1 MNAMVKVQNI
11 MQAVDWSKHSL
22 EEWLYQFGAW
32 MNSVSGVCG
41 NSVNP
46 IAVAMDQAVVK
57 QKIAKLTEQQKKEII
72 AAHFLDS
79 EKPKLTRSNITC
91 LIDDNEARAV
101 QRLILD
107 MQGQSEIMDEWMDA
121 IIRRY
126 FYGNSWSQ
134 FIVWRPIRDKDGV
147 VVRNENGEPKMIK
160 VYSENDARADVKCG
174 LAALHCRYKFIEY
187 K

>member
-1 MNAMVKVQNI
+1 MTAMVKVQNI
-11 MQAVDWSKHSL
+11 MQAVDWSKYSL

-46 IAVAMDQAVVK
+46 IAIAMDQAVVK
-57 QKIAKLTEQQKKEII
+57 QKIAKLTEDQKKEVI

-121 IIRRY
+121 IICRY

-134 FIVWRPIRDKDGV
+134 MVKWEMNPVGDMV
-147 VVRNENGEPKMIK
+147 KM
-160 VYSENDARADVKCG
+160 YSENDARADVKCG

>member
-11 MQAVDWSKHSL
+11 MQAVDWGKYSL

-32 MNSVSGVCG
+32 MNSVAGTCG
-41 NSVNP
+41 KSINP
-46 IAVAMDQAVVK
+46 IAVAMDQAVIK

-121 IIRRY
+121 IICRY
-126 FYGNSWSQ
+126 FYGNSWAQ
-134 FIVWRPIRDKDGV
+134 MVRWEMNPVGDKV
-147 VVRNENGEPKMIK
+147 KI
-160 VYSENDARADVKCG
+160 YSENDARADVKCG

>member
-41 NSVNP
+41 SSVNP

-57 QKIAKLTEQQKKEII
+57 QRKFKLGVRKTRQII
-72 AAHFLDS
+72 ADS
-79 EKPKLTRSNITC
+79 MLSEEKPKLTRSSITC

-121 IIRRY
+121 IICRY

-134 FIVWRPIRDKDGV
+134 MVKWVMNPVGDMVKT
-147 VVRNENGEPKMIK
+147 
-160 VYSENDARADVKCG
+160 YSENDARADVKCG
-174 LAALHCRYKFIEY
+174 LAALHCRYGFIEY

>member
-46 IAVAMDQAVVK
+46 IAVAMDQAVIK

-121 IIRRY
+121 IICRY
-126 FYGNSWSQ
+126 FYGNSWAQ
-134 FIVWRPIRDKDGV
+134 MVKWEMNPVGDKV
-147 VVRNENGEPKMIK
+147 KI
-160 VYSENDARADVKCG
+160 YSENDARADVKCG

>member
-1 MNAMVKVQNI
+1 MVKVQNI

-57 QKIAKLTEQQKKEII
+57 QKIAKLTEDQKREVI
-72 AAHFLDS
+72 ATHFLDS

-121 IIRRY
+121 IICRY

-134 FIVWRPIRDKDGV
+134 MVKWEMNPVGDMV
-147 VVRNENGEPKMIK
+147 KM
-160 VYSENDARADVKCG
+160 YSENDARADVKCG

>member
-1 MNAMVKVQNI
+1 MNAAVKAQNI
-11 MQAVDWSKHSL
+11 MQVVDWSKCTL

-32 MNSVSGVCG
+32 MNSVAGSCG
-41 NSVNP
+41 KSVNP

-121 IIRRY
+121 IICRY

-134 FIVWRPIRDKDGV
+134 MVKWEMNPVGDEVKI
-147 VVRNENGEPKMIK
+147 
-160 VYSENDARADVKCG
+160 YSENDARADVKCG

>member
-1 MNAMVKVQNI
+1 MGMNAMVKVQNI

-57 QKIAKLTEQQKKEII
+57 QRKFKLGVRKTRQII
-72 AAHFLDS
+72 ADS
-79 EKPKLTRSNITC
+79 MLSEEKPKLTRSSITC

-121 IIRRY
+121 IICRY

-134 FIVWRPIRDKDGV
+134 MC
-147 VVRNENGEPKMIK
+147 NENRTG
-160 VYSENDARADVKCG
+160 VDAKFDVKCG
-174 LAALHCRYKFIEY
+174 LAALHCRYGFIAYE

>member
-41 NSVNP
+41 SSVNP

-57 QKIAKLTEQQKKEII
+57 QRKFKLGVRKTRQII
-72 AAHFLDS
+72 ADS
-79 EKPKLTRSNITC
+79 MLSEEKPKLTRSSITC

-121 IIRRY
+121 IICRY

-134 FIVWRPIRDKDGV
+134 MVKWEMNPVGDMV
-147 VVRNENGEPKMIK
+147 KM
-160 VYSENDARADVKCG
+160 YSENDARADVKCG

>member
-11 MQAVDWSKHSL
+11 MQAVDWSKYSL

-121 IIRRY
+121 IICRY
-126 FYGNSWSQ
+126 FYGNSWAQ
-134 FIVWRPIRDKDGV
+134 MVKWEMNPVGDKV
-147 VVRNENGEPKMIK
+147 KI
-160 VYSENDARADVKCG
+160 YSENDARADVKCG

>member
-1 MNAMVKVQNI
+1 MVKAKNI
-11 MQAVDWSKHSL
+11 MQAVDWSKYSL

-46 IAVAMDQAVVK
+46 IAVAMDEAVVK
-57 QKIAKLTEQQKKEII
+57 QRKFKLGVRKTRQII
-72 AAHFLDS
+72 ADS
-79 EKPKLTRSNITC
+79 MLSEEKPKLSRSGVVC
-91 LIDDNEARAV
+91 EIDDNEARAV

-121 IIRRY
+121 VICRY
-126 FYGNSWSQ
+126 FYGNSWAQ
-134 FIVWRPIRDKDGV
+134 MVKWVMNPVGDMVKT
-147 VVRNENGEPKMIK
+147 
-160 VYSENDARADVKCG
+160 YSENDARADVKCG
-174 LAALHCRYKFIEY
+174 LAALHCRYGFIEY

>member
-11 MQAVDWSKHSL
+11 MQAVDWGKYSL

-32 MNSVSGVCG
+32 MNSVAGTCG
-41 NSVNP
+41 KSINP
-46 IAVAMDQAVVK
+46 IAVAMDEAVVK
-57 QKIAKLTEQQKKEII
+57 QRKFKLGVRKTRQII
-72 AAHFLDS
+72 ADS
-79 EKPKLTRSNITC
+79 MLSEEKPKLSRVGVVC
-91 LIDDNEARAV
+91 EIDDNEARAV

-121 IIRRY
+121 IICRY

-134 FIVWRPIRDKDGV
+134 MVKWEMNPVGDMV
-147 VVRNENGEPKMIK
+147 KM
-160 VYSENDARADVKCG
+160 YSENDARADVKCG